1 MADSKLKAEIEKL
14 KNNANVDDGL
24 KQVVLELQNEVV
36 QFENRI
42 KKIIEKANNKLMISS
57 PSQKSEIYIQNVA
70 GNNINNN
77 YDDIQ
82 EDDLWIPKELLSDEV
97 KIPEMQPLKE
107 NSNIDFLSLIN
118 KSTPR
123 KKNNFDV
130 DVIEPMEEK
139 ITKSDINNNVQEF
152 KSFSDNANLPKF
164 DSSRTL
170 KVTTSDNKNFTIS
183 QIKQNENIQKINFA
197 IERNNDLNKKN
208 IDQPLRTQVIRNIE
222 KTNDI
227 DNQYKGFLSKHSLNK
242 ELREI
247 NYILKRRDRE
257 EVNKKRKSL
266 AKTRIIKLNSNS
278 PDNTNNETSSFSKT
292 IKISFRNNKNI

>member
-42 KKIIEKANNKLMISS
+42 KKIIEKANNKLMISP
-57 PSQKSEIYIQNVA
+57 PSQKSEIHIQNVA

-97 KIPEMQPLKE
+97 KIPEMQPLKDS
-107 NSNIDFLSLIN
+107 SNIDFLSLIN

-130 DVIEPMEEK
+130 DIIEPMEEK

-152 KSFSDNANLPKF
+152 KSFSDSANLPKF

-208 IDQPLRTQVIRNIE
+208 VDQPLRTQVIRNIE

-278 PDNTNNETSSFSKT
+278 PDNTNNEKSSFSKT